1 MNKSFRIYFFA
12 LATIAT
18 LFLSSGARAQAQARK
33 NSKGESFFIVASVDL
48 AKSQILLKFP
58 TEVTTMVKV
67 DAKTQY
73 FGADGKVTT
82 LANLRPGDTVWV
94 ASSGAADPTAT
105 RITIGPM
112 TVAELHQIY
121 LDYPEIK

>member
-12 LATIAT
+12 FAMIAV
-18 LFLSSGARAQAQARK
+18 LFLSSGARAQGKK

-48 AKSQILLKFP
+48 AKSQILLKLP

-67 DAKTQY
+67 DGKTQY
-73 FGADGKVTT
+73 FGADGKTIS
-82 LANLRPGDTVWV
+82 LADLRTGDTVWV
-94 ASSGAADPTAT
+94 VSSGAGDPIAT

-112 TVAELHQIY
+112 TVAELHQLY